1 MGIIWMVST
10 KFIDL
15 EMFNEAL
22 DLCEKI
28 LEETEYSYDYDSYM
42 IRFASPEV
50 ECKFTI
56 SWSTRR

>member
-1 MGIIWMVST
+1 MVST

-22 DLCEKI
+22 DLCEEI